1 MNMQRL
7 VRSYQWI
14 VQPLLVAAILVFGFV
29 GAMGFTMFKEE
40 PRSAERVSYSPL
52 VRVIQTD
59 IGMQQVTV
67 RGNGTLQA
75 RTRINIVPQ
84 VGGRISYIHPY
95 LRNGGLFRADE
106 VLIEIE
112 AIDYELAVTQSEAEV
127 AAARTTLELELAEAE
142 AAREEWQALNPE
154 KPLPKLVGRQPQI
167 NEAKSALKAAGARLA
182 QARLELKRTKLQM
195 PFDGRVVEASIDV
208 GEVISPN
215 QKIGVVYSSERY
227 EIPVPLEID
236 ELAWIDIPEPDQG
249 REGSRAAIHIRIG
262 EQEHA
267 LTGQVIRIESE
278 LESLS
283 RFARVVVAL
292 NAADIPAGLK
302 QKVIPGLF
310 VDVSIDS
317 RELQDV
323 TLLPRSVLR
332 QGERL
337 WIVDDGQL
345 KFVEPNIVYRSE
357 QEIFVRD
364 LPGDTRVVTSGLD
377 VVTEGMRVQIAGE
390 S

>member
-1 MNMQRL
+1 MQRL